1 MLYFNFIFYF
11 IKSLITLFVIDE
23 VVHVYWIIKCA
34 INFVEFSSK
43 MQHAR
48 IQKIFFSGGLGVWG
62 IILIIL

>member
-23 VVHVYWIIKCA
+23 VVYWIIKCA

-43 MQHAR
+43 CNMR
-48 IQKIFFSGGLGVWG
+48 GSRKFSFPAGWG
-62 IILIIL
+62 SEA

>member
-23 VVHVYWIIKCA
+23 VVYWIIKCA

-48 IQKIFFSGGLGVWG
+48 IQEIFFSGGVGV
-62 IILIIL
+62 

>member
-23 VVHVYWIIKCA
+23 VVYWIIKCA
-34 INFVEFSSK
+34 IDFVEFSSK

-48 IQKIFFSGGLGVWG
+48 IQKIFFSGGVGVWG
-62 IILIIL
+62 IILVIL